1 MSGSLLS
8 PLGEANSQ
16 HPRFKGKR
24 SRKRKRQNPGS
35 KTINLNPET
44 TKSDPED
51 VKIPHESTRDHSS
64 DSPKPDS
71 HILIGFNAV
80 TQHLETL
87 SATSRQHPGLQC
99 ATLPP
104 RPHISAVF
112 LLRPLD
118 ELIYTHLPTLCY
130 TASLAYPELHATRL
144 VLLDESAESQ
154 IAKVVGLAR
163 VSVLAV
169 VEPESESPEAV
180 VPRLESLMAYV
191 REHVEGVGA
200 GWLADAV
207 GARWLGTKVAVT

>member
-16 HPRFKGKR
+16 HPRSKGKR
-24 SRKRKRQNPGS
+24 SRKRKRQNPDS
-35 KTINLNPET
+35 KTINPSLET
-44 TKSDPED
+44 AKPDPEN
-51 VKIPHESTRDHSS
+51 VQIPQESIRDHSS

-80 TQHLETL
+80 THHLETL

-99 ATLPP
+99 ATLPS

-130 TASLAYPELHATRL
+130 IASLAHPELPGTRL

-163 VSVLAV
+163 VSVLAFL
-169 VEPESESPEAV
+169 EPESESPEAV

-191 REHVEGVGA
+191 REHVEEAGA

-207 GARWLGTKVAVT
+207 GARWLGTKVDVT